1 MNLKSSLLLFV
12 LLFTT
17 GALSDRLAGQ
27 DQDITFDRIWQFAEW
42 YSNDDNPVI
51 QSMAL
56 SGRVQYE
63 YGQVEAGGTAYD
75 EWNLRRTR
83 FGAEWGLFHQFTLH
97 LEAGFNPQERDP
109 LYKRLTDF
117 NLEWS
122 RSRSLAITVG
132 KQGVPFTIDGSTSS
146 KELLTIDRSNLANN
160 MWFPQEY
167 MPGIA
172 VSGEQGSWVYQ
183 TGIYSAG
190 EQNREFGNFSAG
202 AFTLVSIGYDLA
214 ESLGVDEALLRGNYI
229 YQDPNLGNTF
239 TRQLE
244 HVASLNLK
252 LEAGSWG
259 LRTDLSNGQGYLGR
273 ADVWGTT
280 IMPYVSVTPKLQLLT
295 RLTHIASENSNG
307 VRLARYEKSLSSG
320 WGDRYQELYIGTNY
334 FFYGHALKLQSG
346 VKFADMDDSALDG
359 GAYSGT
365 SWTTGL
371 RVSW

>member
-1 MNLKSSLLLFV
+1 MNEKSCLLVSVLF
-12 LLFTT
+12 FGTM
-17 GALSDRLAGQ
+17 ALSGRLAAQEQ
-27 DQDITFDRIWQFAEW
+27 DTTFDRIWQFAEW
-42 YSNDDNPVI
+42 YNNDDNPII

-63 YGQVEAGGTAYD
+63 YGRVEDGGLTYD

-83 FGAEWGLFHQFTLH
+83 FGAEWELFHQFTLH

-122 RSRSLAITVG
+122 RGSSLAITVG

-167 MPGIA
+167 MPGIS
-172 VSGEQGSWVYQ
+172 VSGEQGEWVYQ

-190 EQNREFGNFSAG
+190 ERNREFGNFSAS
-202 AFTLVSIGYDLA
+202 AFTLISIGYDLG
-214 ESLGVDEALLRGNYI
+214 ESLGVEEALVRGNYI

-239 TRQLE
+239 TRQLK

-252 LEAGSWG
+252 LESERWG
-259 LRTDLSNGQGYLGR
+259 LRTDLSKGQGYLGR
-273 ADVWGTT
+273 SNVWGTT
-280 IMPYVSVTPKLQLLT
+280 FMPYLSVTPKLQLLT
-295 RLTHIASENSNG
+295 RLTHIASQDING
-307 VRLARYEKSLSSG
+307 VRLARYEKSLISG
-320 WGDRYQELYIGTNY
+320 WGDRYKELYIGTNY
-334 FFYGHALKLQSG
+334 FFYGHALKLQTG
-346 VKFADMDDSALDG
+346 VKLADMSDSALDG
-359 GAYSGT
+359 GSYSGA

>member
-51 QSMAL
+51 QSMTL

-63 YGQVEAGGTAYD
+63 YGQVEDRGVTHD

-273 ADVWGTT
+273 ANVWGTT

>member
-1 MNLKSSLLLFV
+1 MSLKSSFLLFV
-12 LLFTT
+12 LLFIT

-51 QSMAL
+51 QSMVL

-63 YGQVEAGGTAYD
+63 YGQVEDRGVTHD

-83 FGAEWGLFHQFTLH
+83 FGAGWELFHQFTLH

-122 RSRSLAITVG
+122 RSPSLAITVG

-172 VSGEQGSWVYQ
+172 VSGEQGRWVYQ

-229 YQDPNLGNTF
+229 HQDPNLGNTF

-259 LRTDLSNGQGYLGR
+259 LRTDLSTGQGYLGR